1 MSFKYGFIGCGN
13 MGSCL
18 ISAVSKTVEPKDVAV
33 CDFSLDKAENMKKQ
47 YGVIVSDICEI
58 AEKAK
63 YIVLGV
69 KPQGMADTLL
79 SIADILKKRLECGN
93 DFIIVTMLAG
103 VTTDKIEKTLN
114 LKCKVIRIMPN
125 TPCQVGEGMVLY
137 CANLL
142 VEDADKADF
151 LNDMQKAGLFDEIE
165 EGKIDMACAVSGCG
179 PAFAYMFIDAIAD
192 GAVKCGLSRDKAL
205 IYASKMLEGS
215 AKMVMQTGIHPAKL
229 KDNVCSPGGSTI
241 EGVQTLEKYAFRS
254 AVSESVI
261 SAYKRT
267 VELGK

>member
-18 ISAVSKTVEPKDVAV
+18 VSAVSKTVESKDVAC
-33 CDFSLDKAENMKKQ
+33 CDFSLKKAETMKKQ
-47 YGVIVSDICEI
+47 YGVTVSDIYEI
-58 AEKAK
+58 AEKSK

-69 KPQGMADTLL
+69 KPQGMENTL
-79 SIADILKKRLECGN
+79 SGISDILKKRQDMGD

-103 VTTDKIEKTLN
+103 VTTEKIEKSLN
-114 LKCKVIRIMPN
+114 FKCKVIRIMPN

-137 CANLL
+137 CANSL
-142 VEDADKADF
+142 VADCEKAEF

-165 EGKIDMACAVSGCG
+165 ESKIDMACAVSGCG

-192 GAVKCGLSRDKAL
+192 GAVKCGLARDKAL
-205 IYASKMLEGS
+205 MYACKMLEGS
-215 AKMVMQTGIHPAKL
+215 AKMVMQTDVHPAKL

>member
-18 ISAVSKTVEPKDVAV
+18 ISAVAKTVKPELVAV
-33 CDFSLDKAENMKKQ
+33 CDYSMEKAENMNKQ
-47 YGVIVSDICEI
+47 YCVKVSNILEI
-58 AEKAK
+58 AQKAK

-69 KPQGMADTLL
+69 KPQGMAETLAQ
-79 SIADILKKRLECGN
+79 IANVLKNRLENGN

-103 VTTDKIEKTLN
+103 VTTEKIEATLN

-137 CANLL
+137 CGNSM
-142 VEDADKADF
+142 VCESEKAEF
-151 LNDMQKAGLFDEIE
+151 LKDMQKAGLFDEIE
-165 EGKIDMACAVSGCG
+165 QSKIDMACAVSGCG

-205 IYASKMLEGS
+205 LYACKMLEGS
-215 AKMVMQTGIHPAKL
+215 AKMVVETDIHPAKL

-241 EGVQTLEKYAFRS
+241 EGVHTLEKYAFRS